1 MTYHGRPVFYDC
13 LKLGIS
19 QLLVGIATKYTG
31 RRELLVV
38 EIQQNKLGTAA
49 SIDRIEAQ
57 RCFRQDWY
65 KTMI

>member
-13 LKLGIS
+13 LKLEIS
-19 QLLVGIATKYTG
+19 QLLVSIATKYTG

-38 EIQQNKLGTAA
+38 EIQQNKLGTTA

-57 RCFRQDWY
+57 KCFSQDWY